1 VQLRTYLVNLT
12 SRRAVH
18 LFTISLACGIL
29 FIVDDIGLPWTPA
42 LVVCAYGAILL
53 YCAKCLLVPHSE
65 MTNNSPYF
73 LGFLFF
79 LISLLRTFWSVSSLA
94 DDLQL
99 GQMVHQLGG
108 ALLATV
114 AGLPFRQLLFAYSP
128 SQAEQDIFFR
138 TLEEELRRSATEFKR
153 SQVELIQLIQGFV
166 EARKGIFSEE
176 EEASRQYIRSL
187 QKAVGLFEESAA
199 NYPAVISSALS
210 TCAQSLNV
218 LQEKSLELSQAA
230 QTLSPEKI
238 KDIVIQFTAVRDS
251 SVDLTRGL
259 GGLQSAVVQLERLA
273 NGLPSSIGG
282 NLRGAQTEFDE
293 IRLRLRRSV
302 NEIQLDVSAID
313 KVLTDFVVLT
323 QERIGLV
330 R

>member
-1 VQLRTYLVNLT
+1 MPLRTYLVNLT

-18 LFTISLACGIL
+18 LFIISLACGIVC
-29 FIVDDIGLPWTPA
+29 IAADIGLPWTPA
-42 LVVCAYGAILL
+42 LVVCAYGGVLL
-53 YCAKCLLVPHSE
+53 YCAKVLLVPHSE

-79 LISLLRTFWSVSSLA
+79 LIFLLRTFWTVSFLA

-99 GQMVHQLGG
+99 GQIIHQLGG

-128 SQAEQDIFFR
+128 SEAEQDIFFR

-153 SQVELIQLIQGFV
+153 SQVELIQLIQEFV
-166 EARKGIFSEE
+166 EARKGIFSDEE
-176 EEASRQYIRSL
+176 KASRRYIRSL
-187 QKAVGLFEESAA
+187 EKAVGLFEESSA

-210 TCAQSLNV
+210 TCAQSLQV

-230 QTLSPEKI
+230 QTLTPDKI
-238 KDIVIQFTAVRDS
+238 KEIVTQFTAVRDS
-251 SVDLTRGL
+251 SADLA
-259 GGLQSAVVQLERLA
+259 GGFGSLQIAVVKLEELA
-273 NGLPSSIGG
+273 TGLPSSVRGH
-282 NLRGAQTEFDE
+282 LRGAEVEFDE
-293 IRLRLRRSV
+293 VRRQLRRKV
-302 NEIQLDVSAID
+302 DDIQSDVSAID
-313 KVLTDFVVLT
+313 KVLSDFVALT
-323 QERIGLV
+323 QDKISVV